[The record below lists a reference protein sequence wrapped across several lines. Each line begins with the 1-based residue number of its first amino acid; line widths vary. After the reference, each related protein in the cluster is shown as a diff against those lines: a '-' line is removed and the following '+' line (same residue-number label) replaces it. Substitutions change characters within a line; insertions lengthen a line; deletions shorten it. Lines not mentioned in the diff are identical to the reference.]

1 MTIALDRP
9 VGTTDPVTLVGSEV
23 MERLSARIVKDHAG
37 IDRAT
42 ARRIV
47 AQTAAFLAA
56 SAQQPGAEL
65 SPSKLV
71 DIGWHTWILH
81 TVDYALFCEQVA
93 GRFIHHVPTEDDEQ
107 VTGGPETA
115 LERTLGAITQAG
127 FTIDPDLWPA
137 AAKMGE
143 CSQCHA
149 GCSDSPNG
157 GKKSK

>member
-9 VGTTDPVTLVGSEV
+9 VGTTDPATLVHPET
-23 MERLSARIVKDHAG
+23 MERLAARITKDHPELDTAV
-37 IDRAT
+37 

-56 SAQQPGAEL
+56 SAERPGLEL

-81 TVDYALFCEQVA
+81 TADYAVFCEQIA
-93 GRFIHHVPTEDDEQ
+93 GRFIHHVPTRDGEEA
-107 VTGGPETA
+107 GIAPEA
-115 LERTLGAITQAG
+115 ARERTLGAIADAG
-127 FTIDPDLWPA
+127 FTFDADLWPV
-137 AAKMGE
+137 AAKMGD

-157 GKKSK
+157 GKKK

>member
-9 VGTTDPVTLVGSEV
+9 VGTTDPAELVGSE
-23 MERLSARIVKDHAG
+23 MTERLSARIVKDHPE
-37 IDRAT
+37 IDHAT
-42 ARRIV
+42 ARRII

-56 SAQQPGAEL
+56 GAQHPGLDL

-81 TVDYALFCEQVA
+81 TVDYAVFCEQVT
-93 GRFIHHVPTEDDEQ
+93 GRFIHHIPTADGEQ
-107 VTGGPETA
+107 VDGGPEA
-115 LERTLGAITQAG
+115 ARERTLTAIAGAG
-127 FTIDPDLWPA
+127 FTIEADLWPP
-137 AAKMGE
+137 AAKMSE

-157 GKKSK
+157 GKKK